1 MLGGNIPALNQ
12 EKTLLNADVYQYNTL
27 SDGVKKIYTNDDE
40 LIQYG
45 NRGILDP
52 NEVSYFGLFV
62 NGVLQPK
69 ANYEIQKGLLLLK
82 TEDVPI
88 KDSAIIISF
97 ITFKD
102 KSSKSTKLNSA
113 LVEGILPSGVI
124 SGGPAT
130 DTGICVRDNI
140 SNSLHLESTLLC
152 GPACIPSGCNGIW
165 DFTLT
170 ISNVSHISIT
180 DIVITDT
187 ILLDLIT
194 NIENIYVSCG
204 SILIQDGIITW
215 AIDTLDLCES
225 ATANFRVEGSFQA
238 EGTRCIGRSM
248 AYGSTAFGSVS
259 TDIICISP
267 INVSQGLELT
277 QTIISGPIKVNVDAV
292 NTWRV
297 EIEISNLSVNTVS
310 DILIRDILFIDNIK
324 CIKIINISHG
334 TAYIS
339 GNEIL
344 WKIDVLRGLDTSSL
358 MVDII
363 GSFCLSGFKALGT
376 ASGVGCVG
384 TKKIFSNLSQDFQIV
399 VSPNANMVKKQLL
412 LQTHVLN
419 KSMMTLSG
427 CTKKW
432 TFSLDITNADNEIIR
447 NLIVIDY
454 ILLDEFKNITIKS
467 ITSGKIS
474 ISDNSVIWKI
484 EELLPCETLTAVIE
498 VDGLFNT
505 KGWHSLS
512 RAIACGSD
520 SDSCIISDITSACPV
535 KVFDY
540 KKQFKASCI
549 LSDKVLAKCEH
560 VESVKN
566 ISIDIGKHRF
576 CDILFKPGFI
586 MKNTLN
592 ITDIRNSPDL
602 KRVQFLL
609 KIPIVITTDNKN
621 IRKCYL
627 SDAVINVNVIMSI
640 PASEEDFSFDIEV
653 ETYSKISDA
662 PVISDTNLNFSMH
675 VFMIIRAVS
684 KVQQFIPCFNY
695 SKSFACGNTVINPIC
710 DISGLKT
717 CPDFVMAE
725 NLLSVYDTSAGIHR
739 NNDCPDIFGDLTIEK
754 YIVSGPSEV
763 NANKIYTWRVEFI
776 ISNCGYG
783 PVNNIVMTDT
793 LLLDELTC
801 FNPISFTKGTICKK
815 NNVITWDIGTLNS
828 GNTTVLLAEIT
839 GSFYKK
845 GNKILDVSDY
855 QYNTVSDGI
864 KKEFTN
870 TDELLIYGDYGIPD
884 PNDVSFFN
892 LFINGV
898 LQPETNYYVEPGLLT
913 LTTAEPP
920 KENAPI
926 ILEYLVIKDEDNQ
939 LIKAEVY
946 QYNTLS
952 NGGKTYTDADELP
965 AYGDRGILDPNQTSY
980 NNLFVNGVIQPSI
993 NYAIEPGILTLTAA
1007 YAPIEKA
1014 PISVKFI
1021 SLYLN

>member
-1 MLGGNIPALNQ
+1 MLGGNISALNQ
-12 EKTLLNADVYQYNTL
+12 QQFLLNADVYQYNTL

-152 GPACIPSGCNGIW
+152 GLACIHSGCNGTW

-180 DIVITDT
+180 DIVVTDT

-204 SILIQDGIITW
+204 SILIQDEVITW
-215 AIDTLDLCES
+215 DIDTLNSCES
-225 ATANFRVEGSFQA
+225 ATASFRIEGFFQA

-248 AYGSTAFGSVS
+248 AYGSTVLGPVS
-259 TDIICISP
+259 TDIICINP
-267 INVSQGLELT
+267 IHVSQGLELT
-277 QTIISGPIKVNVDAV
+277 QTIISGPAEVTADTA
-292 NTWRV
+292 NTWRA
-297 EIEISNLSVNTVS
+297 EIKISNLSVNTVS
-310 DILIRDILFIDNIK
+310 DILIKSILFIDHIK
-324 CIKIINISHG
+324 CIKIISISHG
-334 TAYIS
+334 TAYVS

-344 WKIDVLRGLDTSSL
+344 WKIDALRESDTSVL
-358 MVDII
+358 MVDIT
-363 GSFCLSGFKALGT
+363 GCFCVNGFKTLGT
-376 ASGVGCVG
+376 ALGMGFVG
-384 TKKIFSNLSQDFQIV
+384 TKKLFSNHSQDFQIS

-412 LQTHVLN
+412 LQTYVLN
-419 KSMMTLSG
+419 KSVMTFSC

-447 NLIVIDY
+447 NLIVTDY
-454 ILLDEFKNITIKS
+454 ILLDEFRNITIKS
-467 ITSGKIS
+467 VTSGKIS
-474 ISDNSVIWKI
+474 VSDNSVIWKI
-484 EELLPCETLTAVIE
+484 EELLPCETLTAIIE
-498 VDGLFNT
+498 VDGLFST
-505 KGWHSLS
+505 KGWRSLS
-512 RAIACGSD
+512 RAIAVSSD
-520 SDSCIISDITSACPV
+520 SNLCIISDIASACPV

-540 KKQFKASCI
+540 KK
-549 LSDKVLAKCEH
+549 H
-560 VESVKN
+560 
-566 ISIDIGKHRF
+566 
-576 CDILFKPGFI
+576 
-586 MKNTLN
+586 
-592 ITDIRNSPDL
+592 L
-602 KRVQFLL
+602 K
-609 KIPIVITTDNKN
+609 
-621 IRKCYL
+621 
-627 SDAVINVNVIMSI
+627 
-640 PASEEDFSFDIEV
+640 
-653 ETYSKISDA
+653 YSRI
-662 PVISDTNLNFSMH
+662 
-675 VFMIIRAVS
+675 
-684 KVQQFIPCFNY
+684 VQQFTPCFSY
-695 SKSFACGNTVINPIC
+695 SKSFACSNPVINPIC
-710 DISGLKT
+710 NIPESMD
-717 CPDFVMAE
+717 CPDFLMDE
-725 NLLSVYDTSAGIHR
+725 NSLSVYGTSAGIHG
-739 NNDCPDIFGDLTIEK
+739 NNDCPDIFDDLTIEK
-754 YIVSGPSEV
+754 YIVSGPLEV
-763 NANKIYTWRVEFI
+763 TANKIYTWRVEFI

-793 LLLDELTC
+793 LLLDELAC

-828 GNTTVLLAEIT
+828 NNTTVLLAEIT
-839 GSFYKK
+839 GCFYKK
-845 GNKILDVSDY
+845 DNKILDVSDY
-855 QYNTVSDGI
+855 QYNTVSNGI

-926 ILEYLVIKDEDNQ
+926 ILEYLVIKDEDNR
-939 LIKAEVY
+939 LIKAETY

-965 AYGDRGILDPNQTSY
+965 AYGDRGIPDPDQASY

-993 NYAIEPGILTLTAA
+993 NYAIEPGVLTLTTA
-1007 YAPIEKA
+1007 YAPIEKS